1 VAVTLPLGS
10 AIDVLY
16 ESRDAA
22 RADPALRRRLEDVQ
36 AILAEDLGWV
46 EQALAELS
54 EQGVSPATE
63 AAQHLVRRGGK
74 RVRPLTMLLSSAC
87 FGKIP
92 ASVRRVAMVTE
103 LVHSATLLH
112 DDVADEGMVRR
123 GVVSS
128 RLLWGNAVSVLSG
141 DLLLVHALTQTH
153 EHAPE
158 IMPELLATMRDLVD
172 GEVIQLRGRT
182 ALDLS
187 EETYERIL
195 RGKTASLF
203 VFAARSGARLADAP
217 PEAQD
222 ALAAFGLALGMAF
235 QLVDDVLDY
244 SGERSGK
251 TLAADLREGKLTLP
265 LVLATRRDARLVEL
279 VRRIHAGD
287 QEPIELVR
295 QGVVESGACREA
307 RDRAAQYTERALG
320 SLAQLPPSP
329 SRSLLERVALELVER
344 AR

>member
-1 VAVTLPLGS
+1 MTLPMGT

-16 ESRDAA
+16 ESRDAE

-36 AILAEDLGWV
+36 ALLAEDLGWV
-46 EQALAELS
+46 EQTLAEVS
-54 EQGVSPATE
+54 ERGVSPATD

-74 RVRPLTMLLSSAC
+74 RIRPLTMLLSAAC
-87 FGKIP
+87 FGGIP
-92 ASVRRVAMVTE
+92 PAVRRVAMVTE

-123 GVVSS
+123 GIATS

-141 DLLLVHALTQTH
+141 DLLLVHALAQTL
-153 EHAPE
+153 EYAPE
-158 IMPELLATMRDLVD
+158 IMPDLVSTLRELVD
-172 GEVIQLRGRT
+172 GEVVQLRGRT

-187 EETYERIL
+187 EETYELIL

-203 VFAARSGARLADAP
+203 VFAARSGARLAGAHE
-217 PEAQD
+217 EAQG
-222 ALAAFGLALGMAF
+222 ALAAFGLALGLAF

-244 SGERSGK
+244 AGEHSGK

-265 LVLATRRDARLVEL
+265 LVLATRGDAGLVDL
-279 VRRIHAGD
+279 VRRVHAGD

-295 QGVVESGACREA
+295 QRVVESGACGEA
-307 RDRAAQYTERALG
+307 RVRAARYTERALS
-320 SLAQLPPSP
+320 SLALLPS
-329 SRSLLERVALELVER
+329 SAARSLLERVALELVER
-344 AR
+344 AS